1 MSCRVESFNLH
12 RNHKVPLQSCYRLLG
27 RGESK
32 RRRTT
37 QEAREVG
44 AAVQGAASPCSAAPD
59 PNATEGAAPVDM
71 EARHG
76 RGSQGGTCWGA
87 LLAQSDGSGC
97 TPNFKTGIGAYL
109 IGVRG

>member
-1 MSCRVESFNLH
+1 MASNVGQPS
-12 RNHKVPLQSCYRLLG
+12 SGGY
-27 RGESK
+27 
-32 RRRTT
+32 
-37 QEAREVG
+37 REVG

-97 TPNFKTGIGAYL
+97 TPNFKTGRRLFDQIDSRVSG
-109 IGVRG
+109 